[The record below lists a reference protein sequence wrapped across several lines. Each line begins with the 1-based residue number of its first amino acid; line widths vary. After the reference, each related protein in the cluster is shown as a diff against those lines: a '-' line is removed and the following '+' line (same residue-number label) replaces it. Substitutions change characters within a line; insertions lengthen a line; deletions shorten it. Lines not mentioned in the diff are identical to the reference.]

1 MYRALNY
8 IKQEDKKVRLILRLM
23 DSYEVMK

>member
-8 IKQEDKKVRLILRLM
+8 IKQEDKKIRLILRLM